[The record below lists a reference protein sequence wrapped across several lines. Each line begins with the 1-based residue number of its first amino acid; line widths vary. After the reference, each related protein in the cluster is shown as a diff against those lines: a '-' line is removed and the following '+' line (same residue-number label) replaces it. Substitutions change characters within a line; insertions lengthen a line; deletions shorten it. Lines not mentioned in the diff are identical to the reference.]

1 MVSTNLK
8 SATVCI
14 RVPEKMKE
22 RIDQDIVESG
32 EFSSASQWQN
42 DKKPYGHCRYD
53 IARYFRTLCRSCIP
67 LYRS

>member
-32 EFSSASQWQN
+32 EFSSASQWYLAAVREYLEKREA
-42 DKKPYGHCRYD
+42 KKDRLGGGGPNN
-53 IARYFRTLCRSCIP
+53 S
-67 LYRS
+67 